1 MTKMTVNEFSEF
13 DKKLNEL
20 LERKP
25 PGTSA
30 SKIKDLTKIALNSP
44 KQYKNIVH
52 SIQKFIQ
59 RCPSDY
65 KLGALYVL
73 DSISQTAQK
82 QKGPAKTKNSED
94 ISSITS
100 TTSSSSSSWTGAEY
114 LDRFEKLLEETF
126 THIMQCPEHDKDK
139 VKRVLDLWYDKETY
153 NKETIQRIKDTHF
166 NQTTSLTQL
175 VNEIKSV
182 NVSSSN
188 NDPNNMNP
196 TTMDS
201 STLLA
206 TLNNLAQGT
215 LNIPPFLSSNPTPN
229 VTIPYNNLPVNS
241 SQLPHSHLHAIP
253 PHQIQQQPLITSYA
267 TNIAPLST
275 NPSLANINNN
285 YLFAMEQQPNGPFV
299 PPPGYSAPSMIPGH
313 PLIPSITHQLVS
325 KLAHNVQTSS
335 SPPAA
340 VTSAT
345 ATNITGSA
353 GTDPS
358 QQQPG
363 QISAPIQPIPQ
374 ISAVIPVTTAAPVT
388 QPIVH
393 QSSLSSSP
401 LPQQQQTQIPQDIC
415 LVYEDPTVGMEYI
428 KVLSRTLYVGSV
440 SEEMPKDVMQEMF
453 IQFGPVSTVTI
464 NYEKN
469 HAFIK
474 MDTRAGAARALSNIR
489 TKMKIRWALGF
500 GPKDCFDYR
509 NGESLIPISKLT
521 ETDKKWLITSKQ
533 GGTGRRPIVGGVVVE
548 EPDIVIGEGL
558 SCGSINKKIG
568 GPERRERDD

>member
-1 MTKMTVNEFSEF
+1 
-13 DKKLNEL
+13 
-20 LERKP
+20 
-25 PGTSA
+25 
-30 SKIKDLTKIALNSP
+30 
-44 KQYKNIVH
+44 
-52 SIQKFIQ
+52 
-59 RCPSDY
+59 
-65 KLGALYVL
+65 
-73 DSISQTAQK
+73 
-82 QKGPAKTKNSED
+82 
-94 ISSITS
+94 
-100 TTSSSSSSWTGAEY
+100 AEY

-325 KLAHNVQTSS
+325 KLAHN
-335 SPPAA
+335 
-340 VTSAT
+340 
-345 ATNITGSA
+345 
-353 GTDPS
+353 
-358 QQQPG
+358 
-363 QISAPIQPIPQ
+363 PIPQ